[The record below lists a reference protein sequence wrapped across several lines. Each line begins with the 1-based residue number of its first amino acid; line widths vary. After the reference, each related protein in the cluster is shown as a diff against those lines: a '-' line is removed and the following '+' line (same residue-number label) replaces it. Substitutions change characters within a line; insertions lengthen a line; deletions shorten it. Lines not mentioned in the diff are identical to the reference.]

1 MIINSLLVGRV
12 RGVSETAGVQVSG
25 AKGVVLIA
33 RFLRSGETV
42 GVEGAR
48 PLRLRVGNAAGT
60 EARWLGRVVPLEDVQ
75 RNNVA
80 DVELP

>member
-1 MIINSLLVGRV
+1 MKLLDALAWLGQTTRCTLADW
-12 RGVSETAGVQVSG
+12 GYG
-25 AKGVVLIA
+25 ARLLS
-33 RFLRSGETV
+33 RLLRSGETV